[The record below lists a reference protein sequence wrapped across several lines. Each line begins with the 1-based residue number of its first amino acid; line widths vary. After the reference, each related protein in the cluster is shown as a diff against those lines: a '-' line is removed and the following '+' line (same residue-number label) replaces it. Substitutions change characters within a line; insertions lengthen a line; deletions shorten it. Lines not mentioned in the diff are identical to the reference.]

1 MIRPT
6 LREAQDLAAS
16 GDYRM
21 IPVSREL
28 YADGHTPIGVLRRLK
43 AGSSHCYML
52 ESAERDKRWGRYTF
66 LGYAPILEL
75 TCQDGRIR
83 VRRGGETTEETGAP
97 GDGGFLPL
105 TKAPACRSCRPSP
118 AAWWA
123 ISPMSTSGMPSRP

>member
-6 LREAQDLAAS
+6 LREAQALAAS

-43 AGSSHCYML
+43 AVSGHCYML

-83 VRRGGETTEETGAP
+83 VRRGRGDDG
-97 GDGGFLPL
+97 GDGG
-105 TKAPACRSCRPSP
+105 TRRRRPADSCRSQKPPPAFSAALCR
-118 AAWWA
+118 
-123 ISPMSTSGMPSRP
+123 RPGGLFRL

>member
-43 AGSSHCYML
+43 AVSSHCYML

-97 GDGGFLPL
+97 GDAVRRILAAHKSPRLPFLPPF
-105 TKAPACRSCRPSP
+105 A
-118 AAWWA
+118 
-123 ISPMSTSGMPSRP
+123 GG